1 MTDSADLGRGDTM
14 LSSLFNNFSN
24 IVVFDVE
31 TTGTDPKRD
40 EIIEIAMLRTYNKH
54 DVFKI
59 EDKFSSLV
67 KLTTSKPLPA
77 IITNLTGITDQHLL
91 EDGISKENACVSIT
105 GILDCQNPLL
115 VAYNAQFDLS
125 FLYHLLNRHDKAAVL
140 KNAKMLD
147 LLTIYRDRRPYPHK
161 LTDAAQMY
169 SLDRNGTHRA
179 LSDAQTTLS
188 LLCKMW
194 NELDDIMH
202 YVNLFGYNPK
212 YGVSGS
218 KISSVRYLPQGYDR
232 TKKLYET

>member
-1 MTDSADLGRGDTM
+1 
-14 LSSLFNNFSN
+14 
-24 IVVFDVE
+24 
-31 TTGTDPKRD
+31 
-40 EIIEIAMLRTYNKH
+40 MLRTLSKH
-54 DVFKI
+54 GVLKI
-59 EDKFSSLV
+59 DDDFSSLV
-67 KLTTSKPLPA
+67 KLTTNKPLPA

-91 EDGISKENACVSIT
+91 EGGITKENACASIM
-105 GILDCQNPLL
+105 GILDCYNPLL

-125 FLYHLLNRHDKAAVL
+125 FLYHLLNRYNKVSVL

-147 LLTIYRDRRPYPHK
+147 VLTIYRDRQPYPHK

-169 SLDRNGTHRA
+169 SLDMSGTHRA

-188 LLCKMW
+188 LLCNMC
-194 NELDDIMH
+194 NELDDIVH